1 MNSLFLLAVATPIIG
16 GVIAF
21 FVIAWPT
28 IRKDRQRAKAKLQ
41 AASKH

>member
-1 MNSLFLLAVATPIIG
+1 MNTLFLLAVATPIIG

-28 IRKDRQRAKAKLQ
+28 IKKDRRRAKAKLQ
-41 AASKH
+41 TASRH